1 MLRLPLMLPVAVDT
15 RFKKKKKKKLLSES
29 RVRNEYLIYVN
40 HKVRGINETFISFK
54 NLI

>member
-1 MLRLPLMLPVAVDT
+1 MLQLPLMLPVAVDT
-15 RFKKKKKKKLLSES
+15 RFKKKKKLLSES